1 MTLPR
6 ERRREGGRKK
16 QTETEK
22 TERQKRKKSPLGLEG
37 PPTFIAEVEEGE
49 VAPEPG
55 TEQTG
60 GRAEDWERAW
70 QGRVG

>member
-37 PPTFIAEVEEGE
+37 PPHLLPRWKRVRWHLNLGRSRQVGE
-49 VAPEPG
+49 RK
-55 TEQTG
+55 TG
-60 GRAEDWERAW
+60 RERGRDA
-70 QGRVG
+70 